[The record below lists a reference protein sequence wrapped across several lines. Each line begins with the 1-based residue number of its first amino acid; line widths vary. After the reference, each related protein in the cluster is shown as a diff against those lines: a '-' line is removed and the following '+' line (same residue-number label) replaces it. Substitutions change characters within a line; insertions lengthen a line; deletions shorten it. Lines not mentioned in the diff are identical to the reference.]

1 VSGHGIGAALIM
13 AETRAFLRAFAK
25 RDSDPAKILKMLN
38 EELLS
43 DLDDKNYVTLII
55 ARINPYQNILD
66 YASAGHIPAYL
77 VNNEGKVK
85 HTLNSTGIPLGFIS
99 EEKFLRSEP
108 IALKPGDIL
117 ALLTDGITEAIA
129 NDESEFGYHRTIDL
143 INSYRMD
150 TAKQITAH
158 ITQAVCL
165 FTELQHQEDD
175 ITSVICKVN

>member
-1 VSGHGIGAALIM
+1 M
-13 AETRAFLRAFAK
+13 
-25 RDSDPAKILKMLN
+25 
-38 EELLS
+38 
-43 DLDDKNYVTLII
+43 
-55 ARINPYQNILD
+55 
-66 YASAGHIPAYL
+66 
-77 VNNEGKVK
+77 NNEGKVK
-85 HTLNSTGIPLGFIS
+85 HTLNSTGIPLGFIA

-158 ITQAVCL
+158 LTQAVCL